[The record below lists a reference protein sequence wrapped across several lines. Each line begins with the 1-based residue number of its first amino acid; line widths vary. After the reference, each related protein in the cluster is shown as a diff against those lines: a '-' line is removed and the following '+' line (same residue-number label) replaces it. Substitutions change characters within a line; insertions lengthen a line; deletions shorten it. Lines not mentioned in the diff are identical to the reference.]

1 MARPP
6 GADDEYADLQKRF
19 GMLEQERKSLFEKTQ
34 LEVKKNKEALAKLK
48 KENKDLRSSL
58 SALMSDQG
66 KTSGKDSEIGKLE
79 QQVQELRRRH
89 DDVRHQCSFRQKE
102 LDGMQDKLKDL
113 EKEMTKLNDDDTPL
127 TRNIRT
133 LENRL
138 DKAMIKYNEAQS
150 IRKTY
155 EQIVKR
161 LKEERIGFDNQLAAI
176 ERTLKAK
183 EKDLEE
189 LVLMSHDA
197 QHAKEVAKAE
207 LLKLEHQLMEEKKQR
222 EKELADRRAL
232 VQQKVEMNQRMEKR
246 DKMRRE
252 MALVEGG
259 EQSDA
264 GEANMKKS
272 LFSTAFHSALNEH
285 VLEEEQ
291 KKITTYEEAFRK
303 IKDATGVSD
312 VNEVIQKFLTQDETH
327 NNLVV
332 MTKEAQARID
342 ALNEEKAQAKAKVEE
357 IKYSGTGSLGSR
369 RIVDEFESHLS
380 EANSKCERNKQKYE
394 RIAKILINVKSGVE
408 HLADKLEPIT
418 VEQEAVVM
426 TDSTVVEVLAQCEA
440 KLMRLMD
447 SVEGEQA
454 TALEPE
460 ATQAPD
466 KMMASQEIEM
476 PAYNIRIQ
484 IPHDADDDSG
494 DDDLEEDDQE
504 DVPDRDQVK
513 KYSSLMLEKAN
524 KKQKRQRKRKVAGDG
539 TKGSKSAG
547 RKADPV

>member
-6 GADDEYADLQKRF
+6 GADDQYAELQKRF
-19 GMLEQERKSLFEKTQ
+19 QMLENDRKTLFEHTQ
-34 LEVKKNKEALAKLK
+34 LEVKKNKDALAKLK

-58 SALMSDQG
+58 SSLMSDHG
-66 KTSGKDSEIGKLE
+66 KASGKDSEIGKLE
-79 QQVQELRRRH
+79 QSVQELRRRH

-102 LDGMQDKLKDL
+102 LDTMRDKLADL

-232 VQQKVEMNQRMEKR
+232 VQQKTFFQSDSLADRRALVQQTVEMNQRMEKR

-259 EQSDA
+259 DQSDA
-264 GEANMKKS
+264 GEASMKKS

-342 ALNEEKAQAKAKVEE
+342 ALNEEKAHAK
-357 IKYSGTGSLGSR
+357 
-369 RIVDEFESHLS
+369 
-380 EANSKCERNKQKYE
+380 
-394 RIAKILINVKSGVE
+394 
-408 HLADKLEPIT
+408 
-418 VEQEAVVM
+418 
-426 TDSTVVEVLAQCEA
+426 
-440 KLMRLMD
+440 
-447 SVEGEQA
+447 
-454 TALEPE
+454 
-460 ATQAPD
+460 
-466 KMMASQEIEM
+466 
-476 PAYNIRIQ
+476 
-484 IPHDADDDSG
+484 
-494 DDDLEEDDQE
+494 
-504 DVPDRDQVK
+504 
-513 KYSSLMLEKAN
+513 
-524 KKQKRQRKRKVAGDG
+524 
-539 TKGSKSAG
+539 TK
-547 RKADPV
+547 

>member
-1 MARPP
+1 MSRV
-6 GADDEYADLQKRF
+6 R
-19 GMLEQERKSLFEKTQ
+19 R
-34 LEVKKNKEALAKLK
+34 
-48 KENKDLRSSL
+48 
-58 SALMSDQG
+58 SDQG
-66 KTSGKDSEIGKLE
+66 RSTGKDSEINKLE
-79 QQVQELRRRH
+79 LQVADLRRKH
-89 DDVRHQCSFRQKE
+89 DDVRHQCQFRQKE
-102 LDGMQDKLKDL
+102 LDTMQDKLKDL
-113 EKEMTKLNDDDTPL
+113 EKEMDKLKDDDTPL

-252 MALVEGG
+252 MAMVEGG
-259 EQSDA
+259 EQGGGDGDA
-264 GEANMKKS
+264 GMKKNM
-272 LFSTAFHSALNEH
+272 FSTAFHSALNEH
-285 VLEEEQ
+285 VMEEEQ

-342 ALNEEKAQAKAKVEE
+342 ALNEEKTQAKAKVEE

-380 EANSKCERNKQKYE
+380 EASSKCERNKQKYE

-447 SVEGEQA
+447 SLEGDQA
-454 TALEPE
+454 TVEDAAGQE
-460 ATQAPD
+460 
-466 KMMASQEIEM
+466 KMMTSQEIEM

-484 IPHDADDDSG
+484 IPHDAEDDSG
-494 DDDLEEDDQE
+494 DDDMEEDDQE

-524 KKQKRQRKRKVAGDG
+524 KKQKRQRKRKSDGGG
-539 TKGSKSAG
+539 TKGSKSGGKRPDIA
-547 RKADPV
+547 

>member
-1 MARPP
+1 MR
-6 GADDEYADLQKRF
+6 R
-19 GMLEQERKSLFEKTQ
+19 
-34 LEVKKNKEALAKLK
+34 
-48 KENKDLRSSL
+48 
-58 SALMSDQG
+58 SDQG
-66 KTSGKDSEIGKLE
+66 RSTGKDSEIGKLE
-79 QQVQELRRRH
+79 QQVAELRRRH
-89 DDVRHQCSFRQKE
+89 DDVRNQCQFRQKD
-102 LDGMQDKLKDL
+102 LDTMQDKLKDL
-113 EKEMTKLNDDDTPL
+113 EKEMSKLKDDDTPL

-252 MALVEGG
+252 MALVDGG
-259 EQSDA
+259 EQGGDA
-264 GEANMKKS
+264 GDASMKKTM
-272 LFSTAFHSALNEH
+272 FSTAFHSALNEH
-285 VLEEEQ
+285 VMEEEQ

-380 EANSKCERNKQKYE
+380 EASSKCERNKQKYE

-408 HLADKLEPIT
+408 HLADKLEPIA

-440 KLMRLMD
+440 KLIRLMD
-447 SVEGEQA
+447 SVADDQPSHEQDA
-454 TALEPE
+454 QGQE
-460 ATQAPD
+460 
-466 KMMASQEIEM
+466 KMMTSQEIEM

-494 DDDLEEDDQE
+494 DDDMEEDDAE
-504 DVPDRDQVK
+504 EVPDRDQVK

-524 KKQKRQRKRKVAGDG
+524 KKQKRQRKRKTGEGGGGGG
-539 TKGSKSAG
+539 TKGSKSGGKRPDMA
-547 RKADPV
+547 